1 MSEPEKKSW
10 WHGILETGGEI
21 IGGAVDVVGDWSIG
35 AVDKKLNKQKDS
47 AKSADPNAARK
58 DQNEHQN
65 NDGRAV
71 VYAGQFMG
79 VSAQHWALIGG
90 GVILAGGLYLAMRGR

>member
-1 MSEPEKKSW
+1 MAW
-10 WHGILETGGEI
+10 WDGILETGGEI
-21 IGGAVDVVGDWSIG
+21 VGGTVDAVGSWTNSLIN
-35 AVDKKLNKQKDS
+35 DKLTYQKDS

-90 GVILAGGLYLAMRGR
+90 GVILAGGLYLAMRGK